1 MQALSI
7 IQQLI
12 IWVPPVLLAVTLHE
26 VAHGLVALRL
36 GDTTARDLGR
46 LSLNPL
52 RHIDPV
58 GTILVPA
65 VLLWLGGFV
74 FGWAKPVPV
83 DFRRLRNPKRDMALV
98 AAAGPASNLVMALAW
113 TLMLSALVLGR
124 NLPFIQFLAPLYLMS
139 TAGIT
144 INILLAVLN
153 MLPIP
158 PLDGGRVAVGML
170 PPRLALLLA
179 RVEPFGLFILIA
191 LLASGILSKIL
202 GPPIA
207 FLEHAFLSLTPL

>member
-1 MQALSI
+1 MNGLTI
-7 IQQLI
+7 VQQLI
-12 IWVPPVLLAVTLHE
+12 VWVPPVLLAVTLHE
-26 VAHGLVALRL
+26 VAHGLTALRL

-52 RHIDPV
+52 RHIDPI
-58 GTILVPA
+58 GTILVPG

-83 DFRRLRNPKRDMALV
+83 DFRRLGNPKRDMAIV
-98 AAAGPASNLVMALAW
+98 AAAGPAANLVMALIW
-113 TLMLSALVLGR
+113 TLILSAIVLAQHSP
-124 NLPFIQFLAPLYLMS
+124 LIQYLLPLYHMS
-139 TAGIT
+139 LAGIT

-170 PPRLALLLA
+170 PVRMAMLLA

-191 LLASGILSKIL
+191 LLASGVLSRIL
-202 GPPIA
+202 GPPVTV
-207 FLEHAFLSLTPL
+207 LEHVFLSLVPL